1 MRKIKWWI
9 AYPAVLIVFVMLHGS
24 VDAHTLTVM
33 GLATVMLLLFDLA
46 RRRRQRP

>member
-1 MRKIKWWI
+1 MRKIKWWGV
-9 AYPAVLIVFVMLHGS
+9 YPVVLIVLVCLHRS

-46 RRRRQRP
+46 RQRRRP